1 MMRMQA
7 TSFIKICRR
16 LKASKHVKYQ
26 TEIPIIH
33 VCLSVVLYCL
43 MTLLNMMLTYM
54 TYDIEYCGIQSRAGR
69 IRLNIIHLSNKKGT

>member
-16 LKASKHVKYQ
+16 LKVSKHVKYQ

-33 VCLSVVLYCL
+33 VCSIV
-43 MTLLNMMLTYM
+43 LLN
-54 TYDIEYCGIQSRAGR
+54 DVIEHDVD
-69 IRLNIIHLSNKKGT
+69 LHDL

>member
-1 MMRMQA
+1 MMRVQA

-33 VCLSVVLYCL
+33 VCLWYCKDE
-43 MTLLNMMLTYM
+43 LN
-54 TYDIEYCGIQSRAGR
+54 DVIEHDVD
-69 IRLNIIHLSNKKGT
+69 LHDL